1 MPKVAVIYMGGT
13 FGCVGSPL
21 SPMAHCQFLPKLQEI
36 IHPYLENFG
45 CYPAPDI
52 IDSSACTAKTWL
64 RLIQFIQ
71 QLQKTK
77 HVQKFIIIHGTDTL
91 SYASAVLSKFLAQ
104 SCTVIL
110 TGSQDPL
117 LNIEGTE
124 IRAQSDALNNLR
136 HAIDHLTQI
145 PTTGVHLSFDG
156 QLYHG
161 HSVIKYHTT
170 ALDAFRG
177 VSSHQSISTPQTSY
191 IVTDADIK
199 RARALSLINLML
211 QPAEQ
216 EQLSNI
222 LNLILSQAPDFLI
235 LQGFGTGNIATT
247 PQIVEQLK
255 KLEQQ
260 GCLTILTTQVTCGSI
275 DQRYAIS
282 QWVKDANIIVSDGI
296 GHADLYAKIL
306 KLYLTYQHI
315 SQYRQYWAD
324 AT

>member
-1 MPKVAVIYMGGT
+1 MSKVAVIYMGGT

-21 SPMAHCQFLPKLQEI
+21 SPMSHCQFLPKLHAI
-36 IHPYLENFG
+36 IHPHLTDVD

-64 RLIQFIQ
+64 HLIQFIQ
-71 QLQKTK
+71 QLKQTQ
-77 HVQKFIIIHGTDTL
+77 HIQKFIIIHGTDTL
-91 SYASAVLSKFLAQ
+91 SYASAVLSHFLAQ

-110 TGSQDPL
+110 TGSQYPL

-124 IRAQSDALNNLR
+124 VRVETDALNNLH
-136 HAIDHLTQI
+136 HAIDHISQVS
-145 PTTGVHLSFDG
+145 TGVHLSFDG

-177 VSSHQSISTPQTSY
+177 ISSQEYIRTPQTSY
-191 IVTDADIK
+191 TVSDTDIS
-199 RARALSLINLML
+199 RAQTLNLINLMF
-211 QPAEQ
+211 QPTEQ
-216 EQLSNI
+216 EQFSNF
-222 LNLILSQAPDFLI
+222 LNLISTQAPDFLI
-235 LQGFGTGNIATT
+235 LQGFGTGNIATNA
-247 PQIVEQLK
+247 QIVQQLK
-255 KLEQQ
+255 QLQQQ
-260 GCLTILTTQVTCGSI
+260 GCLAVLTTQVTFGCI

-282 QWVKDANIIVSDGI
+282 QWVKDADILVSDCI

-315 SQYRQYWAD
+315 SQYQQHWAD